1 MKNSALFSTAINS
14 FDEANAQDPNHE
26 IIEGKSYPKELIY
39 AKRMTDRLYQFE
51 PDASEALKLAV
62 RCQHICRWEIPRSS
76 YEMNKVGYIQW
87 RNDLKKFHAKKA
99 AEILKITGY
108 DEVLIN
114 QVEFLLL
121 KKKLKKNAETQTL
134 EDVVCLVFLQHYLD
148 DFSEKSESEKLMGI
162 IQKTW
167 KKMSGKGQK
176 AALELKLSPKASTL
190 ISKALH

>member
-108 DEVLIN
+108 DELLIN

>member
-1 MKNSALFSTAINS
+1 MKNSALFNTAINS